1 MKAKPPNCKCIIAR
15 NDSINACGVLSEF
28 SMNLK
33 NLPLN
38 YKLVAAFASLM
49 FICLVATISV
59 YAKMIDSK
67 RAIDRHNNVVEIV
80 RNVESGLTSMME
92 EALNVRGYLLF
103 KTDRTLEAVKR
114 HRATFNERLDD
125 ARKLA
130 AGYPDI
136 LAAVDKIQTNA
147 AGFAQVVS
155 DPQLEE
161 RRTTDKP
168 IAEIVAIGVDKAR
181 TYQEE
186 LREGVDSIKVLADAE
201 IKRQATL
208 YEAAQHKSEMAIYI
222 GGVVAFILA
231 IILIFGLSRA
241 IVRPIVNMTSA
252 MGRLANGDM
261 TIEVP
266 AMDRNDE
273 VGKMAK
279 AVTVFKEAAIEKE
292 RLEREAEVMRREQE
306 EERRRNDEIKAKA
319 DAEAQF
325 ASAELGKALDALAA
339 GDLAYRMNSPF
350 AERQE
355 PMRLN
360 YNSAVER
367 LNQALLK
374 VGQNVA
380 AINAGAAEMLSSAD
394 DLSRRTE
401 QQAASIEETA
411 AALEQVT
418 TTVRDSARGAE
429 EAGALV
435 QRARAGAEKSGTVVR
450 NAVAAMKEIE
460 KSSGEITN
468 IIGVIDDIAFQ
479 TNLLALNAGVEAARA
494 GDAGKGFAVVAQ
506 EVRELA
512 QRSANAAKEIK
523 ALISASSQQVEN
535 GVSLVDQT
543 GQALEL
549 IVAEVEEINTHVSAI
564 VTAAREQ
571 STGLQEI
578 NTAVNTMDQGTQQ
591 NAAMVEEQTAASH
604 ALAREAETLNALL
617 SQFKLGEAPR
627 QSSVER
633 RVASQQSERPQLR
646 QNSAPAKPVARPSSF
661 ASSNRPAAP
670 APAPR
675 AVAKPAPRTYASHGN
690 AAVKVEDDWT
700 EF

>member
-1 MKAKPPNCKCIIAR
+1 M
-15 NDSINACGVLSEF
+15 
-28 SMNLK
+28 
-33 NLPLN
+33 
-38 YKLVAAFASLM
+38 AAFASLM
-49 FICLVATISV
+49 FICLLATISV
-59 YAKMIDSK
+59 YAKI
-67 RAIDRHNNVVEIV
+67 
-80 RNVESGLTSMME
+80 VESQKAISNHDRVIDISRQLDASMISMME
-92 EALNVRGYLLF
+92 EAVNARGFLLF
-103 KTDRTLEAVKR
+103 KTDRTMDAVKR
-114 HRATFNERLDD
+114 HRDLFNQKIDETRNLGKDFPDLVAALDLVQSSAASFARVVTDPQMTARGTTD
-125 ARKLA
+125 APIA
-130 AGYPDI
+130 DI
-136 LAAVDKIQTNA
+136 LKIGMDQ
-147 AGFAQVVS
+147 AGA
-155 DPQLEE
+155 
-161 RRTTDKP
+161 
-168 IAEIVAIGVDKAR
+168 
-181 TYQEE
+181 YQAGI
-186 LREGVDSIKVLADAE
+186 REGLDTIKGLAVKE
-201 IKRQATL
+201 IAKQKEL
-208 YEAAQHKSEMAIYI
+208 QKAAQQKSEMAILI
-222 GGVVAFILA
+222 GGVAAFVAAVL
-231 IILIFGLSRA
+231 LIWGLSRA
-241 IVRPIVNMTSA
+241 IVKPIVGMTDS
-252 MGRLANGDM
+252 MGRLANGDL

-266 AMDRNDE
+266 ALDRADE
-273 VGKMAK
+273 VGLMAK
-279 AVTVFKEAAIEKE
+279 AVGVFKDAAIEKE
-292 RLEREAEVMRREQE
+292 RLEREAEAMRQAAE

-319 DAEAQF
+319 DAEDKLARD
-325 ASAELGKALDALAA
+325 ELGIALDALAS
-339 GDLAYRMNSPF
+339 GNIAYRISTAF
-350 AERQE
+350 AAQQE

-367 LNQALLK
+367 LQATLVK
-374 VGQNVA
+374 VGQNVS

-411 AALEQVT
+411 AALEEVT

-460 KSSGEITN
+460 RSSGEITN

-535 GVSLVDQT
+535 GVNLVDQT
-543 GQALEL
+543 GQALQL

-578 NTAVNTMDQGTQQ
+578 NQAVNTMDQGTQQ

-617 SQFKLGEAPR
+617 SQFNLGTAQRPAQLDRKPAP
-627 QSSVER
+627 SAIS
-633 RVASQQSERPQLR
+633 RP
-646 QNSAPAKPVARPSSF
+646 APKVSPLAKPATSFARP
-661 ASSNRPAAP
+661 ASPAANAP
-670 APAPR
+670 APTPSRIAS
-675 AVAKPAPRTYASHGN
+675 AGPARTYASRGN
-690 AAVKVEDDWT
+690 AALAVKVEDDWT